1 MGLASREEI
10 LRKAYELGFKYEQ
23 KYGGCTQ
30 CAIAAVFEAL
40 GLEVDESVFKA
51 GTGLSGGLGL
61 CGEGTCGALLGAS
74 MVISYLYPRT
84 RREFPYAEGKMQAAY
99 RLVKELSLIHI

>member
-1 MGLASREEI
+1 MASREEV

-30 CAIAAVFEAL
+30 CVIAAVFEAL
-40 GLEVDESVFKA
+40 GLEVDEPVFKA

-61 CGEGTCGALLGAS
+61 CGEGTCRALLGAS
-74 MVISYLYPRT
+74 MAISYFYPRT
-84 RREFPYAEGKMQAAY
+84 YREFS
-99 RLVKELSLIHI
+99 LSLIHI